1 MNKITGNRLKLIP
14 LALAALSIASP
25 VSAGD
30 AAAGKT
36 LYDGAG
42 ACATCHGATGAGDG
56 AAAAALDPK
65 PASFASAAFRLDADG
80 DGKPGSDA
88 DLANVIKNGAAK
100 YGGNVAMPGR
110 PDLSDDDVNNLVA
123 HIHSLKN

>member
-1 MNKITGNRLKLIP
+1 MNKLPGKQLKLLP

-25 VSAGD
+25 ASAAD

-65 PASFASAAFRLDADG
+65 PASFATAAFRLDADG

-88 DLANVIKNGAAK
+88 DLANVIRDGAAK

-110 PDLSDDDVNNLVA
+110 PDLSDDQVNNLVA
-123 HIHSLKN
+123 YIHSLKN